1 VGELRKT
8 DVRAIAE
15 SLGLPNAKKKDS
27 TGICFIG
34 ERPFREFLSRY
45 LKTQPGPICTPD
57 GVQVGR
63 HQGLSFFTLGQR
75 KGLGIGG
82 VRKAVSKR
90 SANRSPLVS
99 EEGKGW
105 FVVKKDLETN
115 TLYVSQDHHHPWLMS
130 DWLATVDS
138 CWVSGEARLTPS
150 PPLTPTADPDDGHGA
165 GLFGVKTRYR
175 QADAAARLAPVAG
188 DETGTSRNTNVS
200 RSFDAAELLSKD
212 QGFTLQFQQDQW
224 AVTPGQSAVVYDGEV
239 CLGGGIIAQT
249 KPRPVA

>member
-1 VGELRKT
+1 MGELRKT
-8 DVRAIAE
+8 EVRAIAE
-15 SLGLPNAKKKDS
+15 SLGLPNATKKDS

-115 TLYVSQDHHHPWLMS
+115 TLYVSQDHDHPWLMS
-130 DWLATVDS
+130 DWLSTVDS
-138 CWVSGEARLTPS
+138 CWLSGEAPLTPT
-150 PPLTPTADPDDGHGA
+150 PPLTPSANPDDGHGA
-165 GLFGVKTRYR
+165 GHFGVKTRYR
-175 QADAAARLAPVAG
+175 QADAAARLAPVTG
-188 DETGTSRNTNVS
+188 ETNASEDTHAR
-200 RSFDAAELLSKD
+200 RSSGANESQKKD
-212 QGFTLQFQQDQW
+212 QGFALHFQQDQW

-249 KPRPVA
+249 RPRPVA